1 MIKILVVE
9 DDINLRKVIAK
20 FLIQQGYE
28 VSEAENGQAA
38 ITLFEHTPFNLLIT
52 DIMMP
57 TMDGLT
63 LTSQIRSRAANL
75 PILMLTALEDYQSRE
90 SGYLCGTDDYMVKPI
105 HLKEMGLRIK
115 ALLKRYQIA
124 QESKIELK
132 QISLDE
138 KEMTCV
144 VKGQLVALTTKEFK
158 LLFKL
163 LSYPNTIFTREQLM
177 NDIWGFDSES
187 YDRTVD
193 THIKRIREQV
203 STDDFEIVTVRGLGY
218 KAVLK

>member
-1 MIKILVVE
+1 MIRILVVE
-9 DDINLRKVIAK
+9 DDANLRKVIAK
-20 FLIQQGYE
+20 FLIQEGYTI
-28 VSEAENGQAA
+28 SEAKNGQAA
-38 ITLFEHTPFNLLIT
+38 LALFELTPFNLLIT

-57 TMDGLT
+57 VVDGLM
-63 LTSQIRSRAANL
+63 LTNQIRSRDLNI
-75 PILMLTALEDYQSRE
+75 PILMLTALEDYQNRE
-90 SGYLCGTDDYMVKPI
+90 RGYLCGVDDYMVKPI

-124 QESKIELK
+124 QESKIVFEH
-132 QISLDE
+132 ISLDE
-138 KEMTCV
+138 KKLQCV
-144 VKGQLVALTTKEFK
+144 VKGELVELTTKEFK

-203 STDDFEIVTVRGLGY
+203 SPDDFEIITVRGLGY